1 MKKNKE
7 LSVNDSVK
15 TSVKTAEKTKT
26 SKVDQAFIEKMEKSL
41 NSLKE
46 DIISNLINN
55 NKDFKEIVEGMDPK
69 DLADIASDDIDRRMI
84 EAIGAQD
91 LKRLKLI
98 DSALTRIQ
106 QGKYGL
112 CMKCGKKIPKD
123 RLEAIPYALL
133 CIDCKSAEERRY
145 R

>member
-1 MKKNKE
+1 M
-7 LSVNDSVK
+7 
-15 TSVKTAEKTKT
+15 
-26 SKVDQAFIEKMEKSL
+26 DQDFSERIKKSL
-41 NSLKE
+41 LDLKRE
-46 DIISNLINN
+46 IISNLINSN
-55 NKDFKEIVEGMDPK
+55 EDFKEIVEGMDPK
-69 DLADIASDDIDRRMI
+69 DLADTASDDIDRKMI

-112 CMKCGKKIPKD
+112 CMKCGKRIPQD
-123 RLEAIPYALL
+123 RLEAIPYALM
-133 CIDCKSAEERRY
+133 CIECKTIEERRN